1 MANNDIL
8 GIQATING
16 ADVQRGA
23 NQFISQVSRMENV
36 SDKFINS
43 LSQNMKIANGQIM
56 SMGNSFASISDT
68 IISKLGMIGVAFS
81 AQQFA
86 QKAMMIRGD
95 FQQLEIAFTTML
107 GSADKANELMN
118 QLVNTA
124 AKTPFDL
131 KGVANGA
138 KQLLAYGVATEKV
151 NETLVRL
158 GDISAGLS
166 IPLNDMVYLY
176 GTTMTQGRLF
186 TQDLR
191 QFQGRGIPLADELAK
206 QFGVTK
212 DKVGELVT
220 AGRVGFP
227 EVEKAIISMTDK
239 GGKFGGLMNEQSK
252 SITGQISNIQDSLDM
267 MFNEIGKQ
275 SEGVINAG
283 LEGVSYLVEH
293 WKQVGE
299 AISVAAAAYGTYKAA
314 EMTTAAI
321 SNLGQ
326 AYNEAELIKGY
337 ESLLAVQQES
347 IDADLAEAV
356 SKGRLSQESALQ
368 VAALRQEVAER
379 MNVLAAQKAQA
390 LAEEETA
397 LAALQSAQ
405 EKKDAADE
413 YLESMQN
420 LYDAALEQGDATY
433 QNYAYEQLATAT
445 TNANTAATEL
455 NTAQKNYNAASTKAK
470 TATTVADTFSEQAN
484 TVATNAHTA
493 SVGLLRGAYL
503 QLVTIMKSAWA
514 TMMANPLG
522 IVVAAVTALGYAV
535 YKYATRESEAEKAT
549 QKYNEKLEENAKK
562 SDELKKKTEDLTNA
576 ISDTNKSDAQRN
588 ESFQKLKLLYPDI
601 LANINSEV
609 EFLAKKKEL
618 LDQINDAQEKNTQKG
633 DEELLQEYEQR
644 LRYYQRVRR
653 YGTSTTLVD
662 MDGNG
667 IATDNVEDAINAM
680 QSLVNQQK
688 ARVAQYD
695 VSKFVGGI
703 KDMSKG
709 DIQSAIGEASVLLKS
724 LDGFGKEAIAMYT
737 TMGKEISKEQ
747 LIMIQSSLNSELNT
761 RNGVQK
767 SVSDWVQYYK
777 QEYEKAKKELDS
789 FTKNKDSMSQEEF
802 QRQYDKLKL
811 EVESKKD
818 QYEKYSGRTM
828 KEEDKEGQE
837 LEKYKLLV
845 DKQAREKKRSE
856 EDAQLA
862 IDEAWVSM
870 QEDSLQKRLNILG
883 LNYDKQMMQLERQQ
897 EDDLIKLIEDER
909 TKFEANPAN
918 KGKKFDPTGIE
929 LSPEIISKYNA
940 QRKQLMDSFLK
951 ENDKMSKEVEQKYQ
965 SDAQKRLE
973 IEKRY
978 NKDIEELNR
987 QRTEAEQRGD
997 TERVQN
1003 LESSIRKATVEK
1015 AKSLLSFDF
1024 DLLKQSPEY
1033 VSAYEDLSNISTQT
1047 LEYLISEFEKVKA
1060 SASSSL
1066 NPEDLR
1072 EYTQTLQDMYD
1083 ELNSR
1088 NPFRSITE
1096 AMNELNASRNTLREL
1111 SDIINGKKSA
1121 SKIDDKGGKLTTLYE
1136 YTDENGEKKIIT
1148 YSEALEKYGKLLD
1161 DTLKKENKAKKS
1173 ITEVSVAFS
1182 TLGSEISNLG
1192 NAIGGTAGEVVSLI
1206 GDVMTFAS
1214 STIQGIQSLSTATA
1228 GAMAAI
1234 EKASVIL
1241 SIASAALQILQK
1253 ISSLGTNKSFKQ
1265 YEAYAEK
1272 IKDINAL
1279 TDAVNQ
1285 YKYAILEARNEESNW
1300 FSVDSLRNL
1309 KDYKEMQQQALE
1321 AYQDKALESQA
1332 IYQNK
1337 SGGGWLTGAFNWMM
1351 GNLSLL
1357 SPFEWWKNIW
1367 GQGSY
1372 GKGQTAAINNLRI
1385 ETRKASSGFLGS
1397 GIGGKSQKT
1406 EDLQTW
1412 INQNKDKFK
1421 GLDTNLFDNETGLI
1435 NKELANAIIESYGD
1449 KLVGQ
1454 TKETL
1459 ESLIKLREQYDE
1471 YLQQLH
1477 EYVSSLYEP
1486 LVDNFID
1493 SLWDW
1498 FDNGKDALKSFKDY
1512 ASDTFRDIVTDMMR
1526 TIVLEKVVG
1535 GFSDDIAN
1543 LYEKYS
1549 VGQLSEDEL
1558 MKKVSERMSGLI
1570 EDYETQIPVLQE
1582 MMNQMNGYLESAGL
1596 NMKDSSYSQEASSK
1610 GFQTMS
1616 QETGS
1621 ELNGRFTALQIA
1633 GEEIKAQS
1641 IIQSELLRLISQ
1653 DNAALKMQIAMN
1665 LRMTSEMVD
1674 MQRDSNEHLS
1684 AIQRNTYQLYE
1695 MNERLEK
1702 IERNTRNL

>member
-56 SMGNSFASISDT
+56 SMGNSFASVSDS
-68 IISKLGMIGVAFS
+68 IVSKLGMIGVAFS

-118 QLVNTA
+118 QLINTA

-138 KQLLAYGVATEKV
+138 KQLLAYGVASEKV

-227 EVEKAIISMTDK
+227 EVQKAIESMTNA
-239 GGKFGGLMNEQSK
+239 GGKFGGLMSEQSK
-252 SITGQISNIQDSLDM
+252 SITGQISNIQDALDM
-267 MFNEIGKQ
+267 MFNEIGKS
-275 SEGVINAG
+275 SEGVINKG
-283 LEGVSYLVEH
+283 LEGVSYLVDH
-293 WKQVGE
+293 WRQVGE
-299 AISVAAAAYGTYKAA
+299 AIGVAAAAYGTYKAA

-356 SKGRLSQESALQ
+356 SKGRLSQESAVQ
-368 VAALRQEVAER
+368 VAALRQEVSER
-379 MNVLAAQKAQA
+379 MKVLAAQKAQA

-405 EKKDAADE
+405 EKKDAADS

-470 TATTVADTFSEQAN
+470 TATTAADTFAEQAN

-503 QLVTIMKSAWA
+503 QLIAIMKSAWA

-522 IVVAAVTALGYAV
+522 IVVAAVTALGYGI
-535 YKYATRESEAEKAT
+535 YKLITYET
-549 QKYNEKLEENAKK
+549 
-562 SDELKKKTEDLTNA
+562 ELDKINKRLKDS
-576 ISDTNKSDAQRN
+576 ISDATKA
-588 ESFQKLKLLYPDI
+588 YT
-601 LANINSEV
+601 
-609 EFLAKKKEL
+609 
-618 LDQINDAQEKNTQKG
+618 QE
-633 DEELLQEYEQR
+633 
-644 LRYYQRVRR
+644 
-653 YGTSTTLVD
+653 
-662 MDGNG
+662 
-667 IATDNVEDAINAM
+667 I
-680 QSLVNQQK
+680 
-688 ARVAQYD
+688 
-695 VSKFVGGI
+695 
-703 KDMSKG
+703 
-709 DIQSAIGEASVLLKS
+709 
-724 LDGFGKEAIAMYT
+724 
-737 TMGKEISKEQ
+737 
-747 LIMIQSSLNSELNT
+747 SSLNRLKGELEGLTKGSKEYEDVKKKIIDEYGKYYDGLEEEINRVGLTEQAYNKLTEAIEKSANARQYNLFVQKEEEALSSITSTNLSNIRERLVDKLGEGKGMEMYSKLTAKVISGQLTQGKDFISVNGLGSELQQT
-761 RNGVQK
+761 LDKVAGTGIIRNREIEGWLLDIIKAQKNNKMIIEEAKKAFGTDGVTKIDNPVESYSPKYTSSQLIAK
-767 SVSDWVQYYK
+767 YK
-777 QEYEKAKKELDS
+777 QEYLKAQSDLDNFIKS
-789 FTKNKDSMSQEEF
+789 ET
-802 QRQYDKLKL
+802 KLKEDEWQKEYERL
-811 EVESKKD
+811 SSELSQKKD

-828 KEEDKEGQE
+828 KEEDKESQE
-837 LEKYKLLV
+837 LDKYKLLV

-856 EDAQLA
+856 EDAQLS

-897 EDDLIKLIEDER
+897 EDELIKLIEDER

-1088 NPFRSITE
+1088 NPFRAITE

-1121 SKIDDKGGKLTTLYE
+1121 SKIDNKGGKLTALYE

-1161 DTLKKENKAKKS
+1161 NTLKKENKAKKS

-1241 SIASAALQILQK
+1241 AIASAALQILQK
-1253 ISSLGTNKSFKQ
+1253 ISSLGTNKAFKQ

-1309 KDYKEMQQQALE
+1309 KDYKEMQQQALK

-1406 EDLQTW
+1406 EDLQIW

-1435 NKELANAIIESYGD
+1435 NKELANAIIENYGD

-1596 NMKDSSYSQEASSK
+1596 NMRDSSYSQEASSK
-1610 GFQTMS
+1610 GFQAMS
-1616 QETGS
+1616 QDTGE

-1641 IIQSELLRLISQ
+1641 MMQTEFVKYISQ
-1653 DNAALKMQIAMN
+1653 DTSAIKFQIAWN
-1665 LRMTSEMVD
+1665 TKQISEMID
-1674 MQRDSNEHLS
+1674 IQHESNEHLS
-1684 AIQRNTYQLYE
+1684 AIQKNTNQLYE
-1695 MNERLEK
+1695 MNDRLDK
-1702 IERNTRNL
+1702 IEKNTRNL

>member
-1 MANNDIL
+1 MAQNDIL

-16 ADVQRGA
+16 ADVNRGA
-23 NQFISQVSRMENV
+23 NEFIAQVSRMENV

-43 LSQNMKIANGQIM
+43 LSQNMKIANGQVL
-56 SMGNSFASISDT
+56 SVGNAFSAISDT

-86 QKAMMIRGD
+86 SKAMMIRGE
-95 FQQLEIAFTTML
+95 FQQLEIAFNTML
-107 GSADKANELMN
+107 GSAEKGSELMN

-138 KQLLAYGVATEKV
+138 KQLLAYGVAVEEV
-151 NETLVRL
+151 NDTLVRL

-227 EVEKAIISMTDK
+227 EVQKAIESMTNA

-252 SITGQISNIQDSLDM
+252 SITGQISNIQDALDM
-267 MFNEIGKQ
+267 MFNEIGKS
-275 SEGVINAG
+275 SEGVINKG

-293 WKQVGE
+293 WRQVGE
-299 AISVAAAAYGTYKAA
+299 AIGVAAAAYGTYKAA

-321 SNLGQ
+321 SNLRQ

-356 SKGRLSQESALQ
+356 SKGRLSQESAAQ

-379 MNVLAAQKAQA
+379 MKVLAAQKAQA

-405 EKKDAADE
+405 EKKDAADS

-420 LYDAALEQGDATY
+420 LYDAALEQGDAYY

-455 NTAQKNYNAASTKAK
+455 NAAQKNYNAASTKAK
-470 TATTVADTFSEQAN
+470 TATTAADTFAEQVN

-493 SVGLLRGAYL
+493 SVGILRGAYL
-503 QLVTIMKSAWA
+503 QLITIMKSAWA

-588 ESFQKLKLLYPDI
+588 ENFQKLKLLYPDI

-695 VSKFVGGI
+695 VSKFIGGI

-724 LDGFGKEAIAMYT
+724 LDGLGKEAIAMYT

-767 SVSDWVQYYK
+767 SVSEWVQYYK
-777 QEYEKAKKELDS
+777 QEYEKAQKELDS

-856 EDAQLA
+856 EDAQIA
-862 IDEAWVSM
+862 IDEAWIAM

-897 EDDLIKLIEDER
+897 EDELIKLIEDER

-929 LSPEIISKYNA
+929 LSPVAIAKYKA
-940 QRKQLMDSFLK
+940 MGQQIMSAFLK
-951 ENDKMSKEVEQKYQ
+951 GQNDIEKERESSMRQYLINYGTYNEKKLAITQEYEEKIKKAEANKDDGQVLALKKQMQEALSSIDMEQLKESINWELVFGDLSKQSKKALSAVQQQLKIFKQSNDYKSMGVEQKKVIDEALDKIQ
-965 SDAQKRLE
+965 STLIDKSGLFGDLPNQLTLLAEAQQELIDAQNE
-973 IEKRY
+973 Y
-978 NKDIEELNR
+978 N
-987 QRTEAEQRGD
+987 
-997 TERVQN
+997 
-1003 LESSIRKATVEK
+1003 
-1015 AKSLLSFDF
+1015 
-1024 DLLKQSPEY
+1024 
-1033 VSAYEDLSNISTQT
+1033 
-1047 LEYLISEFEKVKA
+1047 
-1060 SASSSL
+1060 
-1066 NPEDLR
+1066 
-1072 EYTQTLQDMYD
+1072 
-1083 ELNSR
+1083 
-1088 NPFRSITE
+1088 
-1096 AMNELNASRNTLREL
+1096 
-1111 SDIINGKKSA
+1111 
-1121 SKIDDKGGKLTTLYE
+1121 
-1136 YTDENGEKKIIT
+1136 
-1148 YSEALEKYGKLLD
+1148 
-1161 DTLKKENKAKKS
+1161 
-1173 ITEVSVAFS
+1173 
-1182 TLGSEISNLG
+1182 
-1192 NAIGGTAGEVVSLI
+1192 
-1206 GDVMTFAS
+1206 
-1214 STIQGIQSLSTATA
+1214 
-1228 GAMAAI
+1228 
-1234 EKASVIL
+1234 
-1241 SIASAALQILQK
+1241 
-1253 ISSLGTNKSFKQ
+1253 
-1265 YEAYAEK
+1265 
-1272 IKDINAL
+1272 
-1279 TDAVNQ
+1279 
-1285 YKYAILEARNEESNW
+1285 
-1300 FSVDSLRNL
+1300 
-1309 KDYKEMQQQALE
+1309 
-1321 AYQDKALESQA
+1321 KALESGTDAEKEQA
-1332 IYQNK
+1332 KKKLNQAQNK
-1337 SGGGWLTGAFNWMM
+1337 VQNQQ
-1351 GNLSLL
+1351 GNVETSKNKTVDNLL
-1357 SPFEWWKNIW
+1357 
-1367 GQGSY
+1367 
-1372 GKGQTAAINNLRI
+1372 AINDALL
-1385 ETRKASSGFLGS
+1385 TLGS
-1397 GIGGKSQKT
+1397 GSELSLSQIGNTVGSLIQVFAESGSKIGAIISGILELLDMIGQMGLDGLIGNVLQSVGHAIGGILDT
-1406 EDLQTW
+1406 TW
-1412 INQNKDKFK
+1412 QIFGIKGMGGIFK
-1421 GLDTNLFDNETGLI
+1421 GADYTNYNKMKEEYDNLIDVWDTLI
-1435 NKELANAIIESYGD
+1435 QRKQQYIDISYGD
-1449 KLVGQ
+1449 EARKVGQ
-1454 TKETL
+1454 EALDLYQQEMQSARILGIERLNSGASAGSHSIGVRMKKGMTMEAKSELSRATRDMGIDYKSIMSGRMEGLFKLSAEQLDELRSKAPTFWAKLDDDVRDYLEKIIECNDNIEEMKE
-1459 ESLIKLREQYDE
+1459 KLKEATTGVSFDSFYDSFVDKLMDMDKKSKDFADDFGQYLMKSILQNLVANKYRDQIQALYDAWYQYSDSNGDGNFDLTPE
-1471 YLQQLH
+1471 EKQQLQ
-1477 EYVSSLYEP
+1477 EQQRKLAEQM
-1486 LVDNFID
+1486 IAER
-1493 SLWDW
+1493 
-1498 FDNGKDALKSFKDY
+1498 DAL
-1512 ASDTFRDIVTDMMR
+1512 AETF
-1526 TIVLEKVVG
+1526 
-1535 GFSDDIAN
+1535 GFGS
-1543 LYEKYS
+1543 
-1549 VGQLSEDEL
+1549 
-1558 MKKVSERMSGLI
+1558 
-1570 EDYETQIPVLQE
+1570 
-1582 MMNQMNGYLESAGL
+1582 
-1596 NMKDSSYSQEASSK
+1596 SSYSQEASSK
-1610 GFQTMS
+1610 GFQAMS
-1616 QETGS
+1616 QDVGE

-1633 GEEIKAQS
+1633 GEEIKAQN
-1641 IIQSELLRLISQ
+1641 IVQSEFMKVISE
-1653 DNAALKMQIAMN
+1653 DTSTIKMRIAMN
-1665 LRMTSEMVD
+1665 LRQVSEMMD
-1674 MQRDSNEHLS
+1674 IQREANDHLS
-1684 AIQRNTYQLYE
+1684 QISKNTNQLYE
-1695 MNERLEK
+1695 MNERLGK
-1702 IERNTRNL
+1702 IEKNTRGLS